1 MKKTGWMIPVV
12 LLIVGIA
19 AGCGNQSTSQSKSNS
34 SEKISTK
41 SSSKKT
47 EASSDSSSSDTSS
60 SSDESSSAS
69 TFSDTEST
77 SSSTKKPTISR
88 ITELNQQ
95 IHAKLT
101 VAKLPTTVSTATG
114 KVLNAAISGTNEA
127 YTVNYSEGSQEV
139 ALNVASVAPIL
150 ELTKKTYSTAA
161 AAQSQINYQ
170 QIQKGL
176 PTVSLGYGMT
186 ATQEGAAG
194 SSYTTWHE
202 GNWSITVVSSNV
214 QGEDGLPLAKQAAAY
229 FNRYALPAPDGQA
242 TVQLYVAKSSDLMN
256 VITWRKGTALYTASG
271 TDAMKLLQAAV
282 TIR

>member
-1 MKKTGWMIPVV
+1 MKKSVWFIPIV
-12 LLIVGIA
+12 LLLLA
-19 AGCGNQSTSQSKSNS
+19 TATGCGDHSSESSPASSSLKVSKSRSSSADKPGSESS
-34 SEKISTK
+34 SES
-41 SSSKKT
+41 
-47 EASSDSSSSDTSS
+47 SSDSTSS
-60 SSDESSSAS
+60 SSESEAESSS
-69 TFSDTEST
+69 TEKSVV
-77 SSSTKKPTISR
+77 SR
-88 ITELNQQ
+88 LTAINQQ

-101 VAKLPTTVSTATG
+101 AAKLPTTVSTASG
-114 KVLNAAISGTNEA
+114 KTLNAAVSGTNEA

-139 ALNVASVAPIL
+139 ALNGASVAPIL
-150 ELTKKTYSTAA
+150 ELTKKTYSTAN

-202 GNWSITVVSSNV
+202 GNWSITVVASNV

>member
-1 MKKTGWMIPVV
+1 MKKSVWLIPIV
-12 LLIVGIA
+12 LLLLGTA
-19 AGCGNQSTSQSKSNS
+19 TGCGSQSSSPSSAGSTSKVSRTSSKSAD
-34 SEKISTK
+34 K
-41 SSSKKT
+41 
-47 EASSDSSSSDTSS
+47 TSS
-60 SSDESSSAS
+60 ESSSESSA
-69 TFSDTEST
+69 EST
-77 SSSTKKPTISR
+77 SSSSESKAESSSTEIPAVSR
-88 ITELNQQ
+88 LTALNQQ

-101 VAKLPTTVSTATG
+101 TAKLPTTVSTATG

-127 YTVNYSEGSQEV
+127 YTVKYSEGTQEV
-139 ALNVASVAPIL
+139 ALNGSSAAPIVQV
-150 ELTKKTYSTAA
+150 TKKTYSTAA

-170 QIQKGL
+170 QIEKGL

-202 GNWSITVVSSNV
+202 GNWSITVVASNV

-229 FNRYALPAPDGQA
+229 FNRHALPAPDGQA